1 MKRMRQIWL
10 TGLVL
15 LSLSA
20 EVSAQSNVAMQDS
33 IPEIVVTGTGTE
45 HYLKDAPV
53 QTEVISRKM
62 LDSYAGATL
71 EDILS
76 GLCAS
81 FDFSAGDMG
90 ANMQLGGLG
99 NGYILIL
106 VDGKKMHGDV
116 GGQNNLGLIDP
127 ARIERIEIVKGAA
140 SALYGSDAIAGVVNI
155 ILKKHRENI
164 LIENTSRGGS
174 YGEFRQSNTVQFKVG
189 KFTSSTNFQLKHSD
203 GWQNTTYEDPNRYE
217 YPITNS
223 INKTVNRYT
232 DWQVAQ
238 RFDYQA
244 TKDLSLYADGSFYRK
259 RIYRPCGVPDYKTYD
274 FLYRNSSVA
283 TGGKLKLK
291 NSNSIMLD
299 VNYDSHAYYYMYTR
313 ETWDKE
319 YDDSGKEISFP
330 YFPGDKGLQSDQ
342 SRLLLQLK
350 GIFNLP
356 YFNRLSVG
364 TDTEINWLDAPRRL
378 DEKDQVSDYTTS
390 FYAQDEWTPI
400 ERLNITAGGRLTVN
414 QNFGVRITPKVSA
427 LYKLGAFNLRATYS
441 EGFKTPTLKELHYR
455 YIRQM
460 SIISLNLGNT
470 ELDPQTSRYVSGGL
484 EYNGTRFSINVTGYC
499 NWVDNMITLVTIPLS
514 QAPGDLVV
522 TYDPA
527 RVRQYQNMDD
537 ARTYGVD
544 VNAKWTPVQSLTLT
558 GGYSYLD
565 TEANQYD
572 EEDQVMKHVI
582 IDGMAHHR
590 ATVSAIWT
598 HAWRRS
604 NYRLGIGVY
613 GRIQSKRYYQDDGN
627 GKAYNLWRLNTRHQF
642 KLGKRWNAEVNAGID
657 NIFNYYET
665 TYHSLNY
672 GTTTAGR
679 TFYGSLMIQFGQKKD
694 KKYMMF
700 NPLKF

>member
-10 TGLVL
+10 AGLVL

-299 VNYDSHAYYYMYTR
+299 INYDSHAYYYMYTR

-400 ERLNITAGGRLTVN
+400 ERLNITAGGRLTMN

-598 HAWRRS
+598 YAWRRS

-679 TFYGSLMIQFGQKKD
+679 TFYGSLMIQFGQKKT
-694 KKYMMF
+694 K
-700 NPLKF
+700 NT

>member
-10 TGLVL
+10 AGLVL

-679 TFYGSLMIQFGQKKD
+679 TFYGSLMIQFGQKKTR
-694 KKYMMF
+694 
-700 NPLKF
+700 NT

>member
-10 TGLVL
+10 AGLVL

-274 FLYRNSSVA
+274 FLYRNSSVG

-679 TFYGSLMIQFGQKKD
+679 TFYGSLMIQFGQKKT
-694 KKYMMF
+694 K
-700 NPLKF
+700 NT

>member
-10 TGLVL
+10 AGLVL

-364 TDTEINWLDAPRRL
+364 TDTEINWLDAPRPL

-558 GGYSYLD
+558 GGYSYLN

-679 TFYGSLMIQFGQKKD
+679 TFYGSLMIQFGQKKT
-694 KKYMMF
+694 K
-700 NPLKF
+700 NT

>member
-10 TGLVL
+10 AGLVL

-174 YGEFRQSNTVQFKVG
+174 YGEFRQSDTVQFKVG

-679 TFYGSLMIQFGQKKD
+679 TFYGSLMIQFGQKKT
-694 KKYMMF
+694 K
-700 NPLKF
+700 NT

>member
-10 TGLVL
+10 AGLVL

-299 VNYDSHAYYYMYTR
+299 INYDSHAYYYMYTR

-572 EEDQVMKHVI
+572 EEDQAMKHVI

-679 TFYGSLMIQFGQKKD
+679 TFYGSLMIQFGQKKT
-694 KKYMMF
+694 K
-700 NPLKF
+700 NT

>member
-10 TGLVL
+10 AGLVL

-598 HAWRRS
+598 YAWRRS

-613 GRIQSKRYYQDDGN
+613 GRVQSKRYYQDDGN

-679 TFYGSLMIQFGQKKD
+679 TFYGSLMIQFGQKKTR
-694 KKYMMF
+694 
-700 NPLKF
+700 NT

>member
-10 TGLVL
+10 AGLVL

-53 QTEVISRKM
+53 QTEVISGKM

-414 QNFGVRITPKVSA
+414 QNFGVRITPKISA

-642 KLGKRWNAEVNAGID
+642 KLGKRWNVEVNAGID

-679 TFYGSLMIQFGQKKD
+679 TFYGSLMIQFGQKKT
-694 KKYMMF
+694 K
-700 NPLKF
+700 NI

>member
-10 TGLVL
+10 AGLVL

-174 YGEFRQSNTVQFKVG
+174 YGGFRQSNTVQFKVG

-679 TFYGSLMIQFGQKKD
+679 TFYGSLMIQFGQKKT
-694 KKYMMF
+694 K
-700 NPLKF
+700 NT

>member
-10 TGLVL
+10 AGLVL

-299 VNYDSHAYYYMYTR
+299 VNYDSHAYYYMYSR

-679 TFYGSLMIQFGQKKD
+679 TFYGSLMIQFGQKKT
-694 KKYMMF
+694 K
-700 NPLKF
+700 NT

>member
-10 TGLVL
+10 AGLVL

-378 DEKDQVSDYTTS
+378 DEIDQVSDYTTS

-679 TFYGSLMIQFGQKKD
+679 TFYGSLMIQFGQKKT
-694 KKYMMF
+694 K
-700 NPLKF
+700 NT

>member
-10 TGLVL
+10 AGLVL

-582 IDGMAHHR
+582 IDGMARHR

-679 TFYGSLMIQFGQKKD
+679 TFYGSLMIQFGQKKT
-694 KKYMMF
+694 K
-700 NPLKF
+700 NT

>member
-10 TGLVL
+10 AGLVL

-613 GRIQSKRYYQDDGN
+613 GRVQSKRYYQDDGN

-679 TFYGSLMIQFGQKKD
+679 TFYGSLMIQFGQKKT
-694 KKYMMF
+694 K
-700 NPLKF
+700 NT

>member
-238 RFDYQA
+238 RFDYQV

-572 EEDQVMKHVI
+572 EEEQVMKHVI

-679 TFYGSLMIQFGQKKD
+679 TFYGSLMIQFGQKKT
-694 KKYMMF
+694 K
-700 NPLKF
+700 NT

>member
-10 TGLVL
+10 AGLVL

-299 VNYDSHAYYYMYTR
+299 VNYDSHAYHYMYTR

-679 TFYGSLMIQFGQKKD
+679 TFYGSLMIQFGQKKT
-694 KKYMMF
+694 K
-700 NPLKF
+700 NS

>member
-10 TGLVL
+10 AGLVL

-378 DEKDQVSDYTTS
+378 DEKDQESDYTTS

-572 EEDQVMKHVI
+572 EEDQVRKHVI

-679 TFYGSLMIQFGQKKD
+679 TFYGSLMIQFGQKKT
-694 KKYMMF
+694 K
-700 NPLKF
+700 NT

>member
-10 TGLVL
+10 AGLIL

-679 TFYGSLMIQFGQKKD
+679 TFYGSLMIQFGQKKT
-694 KKYMMF
+694 K
-700 NPLKF
+700 NT

>member
-10 TGLVL
+10 AGLVL

-174 YGEFRQSNTVQFKVG
+174 YGEFRQSNTAQIKVG

-544 VNAKWTPVQSLTLT
+544 VNAKWTPVQSLTLI

-679 TFYGSLMIQFGQKKD
+679 TFYGSLMIQFGQKKT
-694 KKYMMF
+694 K
-700 NPLKF
+700 NT

>member
-10 TGLVL
+10 AGLVL

-238 RFDYQA
+238 RLDYQA

-679 TFYGSLMIQFGQKKD
+679 TFYGSLMIQFGQKKT
-694 KKYMMF
+694 K
-700 NPLKF
+700 NT

>member
-10 TGLVL
+10 AGLVL

-572 EEDQVMKHVI
+572 EEDQAMKHVI

-627 GKAYNLWRLNTRHQF
+627 GKAYNLWRLNIRHQF

-679 TFYGSLMIQFGQKKD
+679 TFYGSLMIQFGQKKTR
-694 KKYMMF
+694 
-700 NPLKF
+700 NT

>member
-10 TGLVL
+10 AGLVL

-679 TFYGSLMIQFGQKKD
+679 TFYASLMIQFGQKKT
-694 KKYMMF
+694 K
-700 NPLKF
+700 NT

>member
-10 TGLVL
+10 AGLVL

-441 EGFKTPTLKELHYR
+441 EGFKTTTLKELHYR

-679 TFYGSLMIQFGQKKD
+679 TFYGSLMIQFGQKKT
-694 KKYMMF
+694 K
-700 NPLKF
+700 NT

>member
-10 TGLVL
+10 AGLVL

-679 TFYGSLMIQFGQKKD
+679 TFYGSLIIQFEKK
-694 KKYMMF
+694 KTK
-700 NPLKF
+700 NT

>member
-10 TGLVL
+10 AGLVL

-238 RFDYQA
+238 RFDYQV

-679 TFYGSLMIQFGQKKD
+679 TFYGSLMIQFGQKKTR
-694 KKYMMF
+694 
-700 NPLKF
+700 NT

>member
-238 RFDYQA
+238 RFDYQV

-460 SIISLNLGNT
+460 SIISLNLENT

-679 TFYGSLMIQFGQKKD
+679 TFYGSLMIQFGQKKT
-694 KKYMMF
+694 K
-700 NPLKF
+700 NT

>member
-1 MKRMRQIWL
+1 MKRMRQMWL
-10 TGLVL
+10 AGLVL

-90 ANMQLGGLG
+90 ANMQLGGLS

-679 TFYGSLMIQFGQKKD
+679 TFYGSLMIQFGQKKT
-694 KKYMMF
+694 K
-700 NPLKF
+700 NT

>member
-10 TGLVL
+10 AGLVL

-400 ERLNITAGGRLTVN
+400 ERLNITAGGRLTVD

-679 TFYGSLMIQFGQKKD
+679 TFYGSLMIQFGQKKT
-694 KKYMMF
+694 K
-700 NPLKF
+700 NT

>member
-10 TGLVL
+10 AGLVL

-400 ERLNITAGGRLTVN
+400 ERLNITARGRLTVN

-679 TFYGSLMIQFGQKKD
+679 TFYGSLMIQFGQKKT
-694 KKYMMF
+694 K
-700 NPLKF
+700 NT

>member
-10 TGLVL
+10 AGLVL

-299 VNYDSHAYYYMYTR
+299 VNYDSQAYYYMYTR

-679 TFYGSLMIQFGQKKD
+679 TFYGSLMIQFGQKKT
-694 KKYMMF
+694 K
-700 NPLKF
+700 NT

>member
-10 TGLVL
+10 AGLVL

-299 VNYDSHAYYYMYTR
+299 INYDSHAYYYMYTR

-679 TFYGSLMIQFGQKKD
+679 TFYGSLMIQFGQKKTR
-694 KKYMMF
+694 
-700 NPLKF
+700 NT

>member
-10 TGLVL
+10 AGLVL

-299 VNYDSHAYYYMYTR
+299 INYDSHAYYYMYTR

-342 SRLLLQLK
+342 NRLLLQLK

-679 TFYGSLMIQFGQKKD
+679 TFYGSLMIQFGQKKT
-694 KKYMMF
+694 K
-700 NPLKF
+700 NT

>member
-10 TGLVL
+10 AGLVL

-238 RFDYQA
+238 RFDYQV

-319 YDDSGKEISFP
+319 YDASGKEISFP

-572 EEDQVMKHVI
+572 EEDQVRKHVI

-679 TFYGSLMIQFGQKKD
+679 TFYGSLMIQFGQKKT
-694 KKYMMF
+694 K
-700 NPLKF
+700 NT

>member
-1 MKRMRQIWL
+1 MTRMRQIWL
-10 TGLVL
+10 AGLVL

-238 RFDYQA
+238 RFDYQV

-460 SIISLNLGNT
+460 SIISLNLENT

-572 EEDQVMKHVI
+572 EEDQVRKHVI

-679 TFYGSLMIQFGQKKD
+679 TFYGSLMIQFGQKKT
-694 KKYMMF
+694 K
-700 NPLKF
+700 NT

>member
-1 MKRMRQIWL
+1 M
-10 TGLVL
+10 
-15 LSLSA
+15 
-20 EVSAQSNVAMQDS
+20 
-33 IPEIVVTGTGTE
+33 
-45 HYLKDAPV
+45 
-53 QTEVISRKM
+53 
-62 LDSYAGATL
+62 
-71 EDILS
+71 
-76 GLCAS
+76 
-81 FDFSAGDMG
+81 
-90 ANMQLGGLG
+90 
-99 NGYILIL
+99 
-106 VDGKKMHGDV
+106 
-116 GGQNNLGLIDP
+116 
-127 ARIERIEIVKGAA
+127 
-140 SALYGSDAIAGVVNI
+140 
-155 ILKKHRENI
+155 
-164 LIENTSRGGS
+164 
-174 YGEFRQSNTVQFKVG
+174 
-189 KFTSSTNFQLKHSD
+189 
-203 GWQNTTYEDPNRYE
+203 
-217 YPITNS
+217 
-223 INKTVNRYT
+223 
-232 DWQVAQ
+232 AQ
-238 RFDYQA
+238 RFDYQV

-572 EEDQVMKHVI
+572 EEDQVRKHVI

-679 TFYGSLMIQFGQKKD
+679 TFYGSLMIQFGQKKT
-694 KKYMMF
+694 K
-700 NPLKF
+700 NT

>member
-604 NYRLGIGVY
+604 NYHLGIGVY

-679 TFYGSLMIQFGQKKD
+679 TFYGSLMIQFGQKKT
-694 KKYMMF
+694 K
-700 NPLKF
+700 NT

>member
-10 TGLVL
+10 AGLVL

-572 EEDQVMKHVI
+572 EEDQEMKHVI

-679 TFYGSLMIQFGQKKD
+679 TFYGSLMIQFGQKKT
-694 KKYMMF
+694 K
-700 NPLKF
+700 NT

>member
-10 TGLVL
+10 AGLVL

-53 QTEVISRKM
+53 QTEVISPKM

-238 RFDYQA
+238 RFDYQV

-572 EEDQVMKHVI
+572 EEDQVRKHVI

-679 TFYGSLMIQFGQKKD
+679 TFYGSLMIQFGQKKT
-694 KKYMMF
+694 K
-700 NPLKF
+700 NT

>member
-10 TGLVL
+10 AGLVL

-238 RFDYQA
+238 RFDYQV

-679 TFYGSLMIQFGQKKD
+679 TFYGSLMIQFGQKKT
-694 KKYMMF
+694 K
-700 NPLKF
+700 NT